1 LAGVQRKINRLNLTI
16 FGKILTFERRAFP
29 GTPFVLPDQSR
40 THHAGRGSN
49 LCHVDFIISRKNDNL
64 VIRRFK
70 RDSFYRVSKRITR
83 KRVVKMRVSD
93 IGRVVRGWIRRSTV
107 NHLSS
112 LARLFYCEDW
122 ITDRR
127 SDSVIFARVFAQ
139 RNDDVLR
146 YKYHYGIYSR
156 RRDTTRGLFHL
167 QDDLSQFTPN
177 MV

>member
-1 LAGVQRKINRLNLTI
+1 
-16 FGKILTFERRAFP
+16 
-29 GTPFVLPDQSR
+29 
-40 THHAGRGSN
+40 
-49 LCHVDFIISRKNDNL
+49 L

-93 IGRVVRGWIRRSTV
+93 IGRVVRGWIRRSAV

-167 QDDLSQFTPN
+167 QDDLSQIYTKYGVNFK
-177 MV
+177 M